1 MKKVIVAIVLIL
13 QGYVIQ
19 AQISDSLKVIE
30 TNQQI
35 DNLVVQADTASLS
48 KLYRNDFVFNHG
60 SGRVDSKSSWL
71 LSAVKGSFISRN
83 HDSVKVELHNFLAIV
98 RGKLNIQKKN
108 KDKVDNYYLWYI
120 RVYTKQE
127 KNWLLI
133 SHTTY
138 FEKHL

>member
-1 MKKVIVAIVLIL
+1 MKKAIIAIVLIFNCHI
-13 QGYVIQ
+13 IQ
-19 AQISDSLKVIE
+19 AQISDSLKVIA

-35 DNLVVQADTASLS
+35 DNLVVLADTATLS

-60 SGRVDSKSSWL
+60 SGRVDSKASWL
-71 LSAVKGSFISRN
+71 LSAAKGNFISRT
-83 HDSVKVELHNFLAIV
+83 HDSLKVELHDFLAIV

-127 KNWLLI
+127 TNWLLI

>member
-1 MKKVIVAIVLIL
+1 MKKAIIAIVLIFNCHI
-13 QGYVIQ
+13 IQ
-19 AQISDSLKVIE
+19 AQISDSLKVIA

-35 DNLVVQADTASLS
+35 DNLVVLADTATLS

-60 SGRVDSKSSWL
+60 SGRVDSKASWL
-71 LSAVKGSFISRN
+71 LSAAKGNFISRT
-83 HDSVKVELHNFLAIV
+83 HDSLKVELHDFLAIV